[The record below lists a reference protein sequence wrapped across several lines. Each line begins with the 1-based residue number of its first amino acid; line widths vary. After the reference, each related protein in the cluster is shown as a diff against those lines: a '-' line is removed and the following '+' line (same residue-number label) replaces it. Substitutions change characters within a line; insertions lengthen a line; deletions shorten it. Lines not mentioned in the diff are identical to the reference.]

1 MSYGGSGFICKPD
14 GGVDV
19 ADEVKAELRK
29 STELKLRCKALN
41 IVIRQWNMPNKQY
54 NVELNIE

>member
-29 STELKLRCKALN
+29 STELKLRCKAFEYSDKT
-41 IVIRQWNMPNKQY
+41 M
-54 NVELNIE
+54 EHA